1 MSDNLGFIIFVDS
14 IPLGTYSFFIS
25 VCVHCKL
32 LFGIIKQLL
41 TGYSGNS
48 KFIYY
53 TPPPANI
60 VWGYI
65 GIGLSVCLSVRP
77 SVCRSVL
84 TSFHIFFPISTKLC
98 GI

>member
-41 TGYSGNS
+41 TGYPGNS

-53 TPPPANI
+53 TPPP
-60 VWGYI
+60 
-65 GIGLSVCLSVRP
+65 P
-77 SVCRSVL
+77 Q
-84 TSFHIFFPISTKLC
+84 T
-98 GI
+98 